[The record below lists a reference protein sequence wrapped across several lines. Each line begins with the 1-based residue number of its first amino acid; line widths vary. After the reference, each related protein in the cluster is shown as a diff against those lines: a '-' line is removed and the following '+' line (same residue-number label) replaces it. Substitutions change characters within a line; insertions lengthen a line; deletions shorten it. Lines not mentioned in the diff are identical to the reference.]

1 MHSPSG
7 SKREKITPHSCM
19 SALNPRQIFTHLMN
33 KINNLLFN
41 VLEADSLHTEL
52 PIFTPVTQ
60 LGCKL
65 VFIYL
70 FF

>member
-1 MHSPSG
+1 
-7 SKREKITPHSCM
+7 
-19 SALNPRQIFTHLMN
+19 MN

-41 VLEADSLHTEL
+41 VQGVLEADSLHTQL

>member
-1 MHSPSG
+1 MHERTQSEADIHSPTG
-7 SKREKITPHSCM
+7 EEQTPPSD
-19 SALNPRQIFTHLMN
+19 LMN

-41 VLEADSLHTEL
+41 VLEADSLHTQL